1 MVTPTLEALAL
12 IEHFLSFFG
21 DCFTF
26 YFNVN
31 SEILFLCI
39 LNMSQHVLKITR
51 IIFNGFMMENASKFT
66 CYYNAFFNFFSMN
79 ASLSAAC
86 LLIYTL
92 YAAMVHP
99 LFFSKYY
106 KRLRPYIYIFI
117 IVYTAIYCFVPVYE
131 PVIIGYDS
139 KYISEQSNCSSA
151 YRSKF
156 YQYLFGSSFFN
167 LPFTLPVIY
176 CSIVII
182 HRIVVVPRS
191 FIKKQIAT
199 NTKMSFTRWIKILC
213 YAVFLSLLSYLNLYS
228 DIKKGIEAEKNIKK
242 EQENL
247 GYTYFITASSGIL
260 IFLFTNSRNQIKRK
274 FGIKVKNDD
283 SINDDTEYILPSSY
297 SVSATTTATS
307 KVSEKSSVND
317 AQSPTLANISLF
329 QNKMNNEIQSH
340 TGASANTSIY
350 QNSKSN
356 EMRSPTLS
364 VGNSSFYQNKSPSEM
379 RSKTLSVSNFYLHK
393 LDNEIR
399 ANTSFNYKRMTNE
412 IRSPVNTSFN
422 QNIISNELHSPVV
435 ASAANTSFNQDK

>member
-1 MVTPTLEALAL
+1 
-12 IEHFLSFFG
+12 
-21 DCFTF
+21 
-26 YFNVN
+26 
-31 SEILFLCI
+31 
-39 LNMSQHVLKITR
+39 
-51 IIFNGFMMENASKFT
+51 
-66 CYYNAFFNFFSMN
+66 
-79 ASLSAAC
+79 
-86 LLIYTL
+86 
-92 YAAMVHP
+92 
-99 LFFSKYY
+99 
-106 KRLRPYIYIFI
+106 
-117 IVYTAIYCFVPVYE
+117 
-131 PVIIGYDS
+131 
-139 KYISEQSNCSSA
+139 
-151 YRSKF
+151 
-156 YQYLFGSSFFN
+156 
-167 LPFTLPVIY
+167 
-176 CSIVII
+176 
-182 HRIVVVPRS
+182 
-191 FIKKQIAT
+191 
-199 NTKMSFTRWIKILC
+199 MSFTRWIKILC

-435 ASAANTSFNQDK
+435 ASAANTSFNQDKMTNEIHSPTVATADNASFVQNNMTNETQSSNVVSSVNTNANTSFVASTANDNALFNPNKTINENLSNDISGNISLD